1 MYKNYNYIIRVCN
14 KELVIKVIEYFDD
27 ILVDIVKVYDN
38 FNSIHIYEL
47 YEFTFIV
54 DNKIGYRK
62 IRDV

>member
-14 KELVIKVIEYFDD
+14 KELVVKVIEYFDD

-47 YEFTFIV
+47 YEFNFIV